1 MEKIILLAL
10 DGLSWN
16 IIEELT
22 SKNKLKNINEIT
34 KKGVSA
40 VLKAEGFLSSPK
52 IFCSIFTGKKVEKHG
67 IRDFYSK
74 EEDLSS
80 RQIWDILHD
89 KGLKVGVYRPLSIW
103 SAKKFDGFCIPSP
116 MLLEKNT
123 YPEKL
128 LFIGELDKKARS
140 EKYSLAF
147 LLKIFWNLLKF
158 QFPITGLFKI
168 IKRSIIL
175 TMKNS
180 LEERMYLLKEIEMI
194 IHTNLYYKLLKKYKS
209 QFSVF
214 FDYSFDTLSHIYW
227 RDKDEY
233 SKYPDVLPNAY
244 QIVDKFIG
252 KVKTFSEKNGYHLII
267 CSDHG
272 FEVIEKK
279 FRENFRTINV
289 LYLLKEL
296 KFYYDVYGIYM
307 TQTVVFRMRPD
318 SSRSIDEFKKA
329 MESITSDGKSLF
341 LIKPYS
347 NKLIVRINEFFGENR
362 NFKVEL
368 PGGKKLNLDQ
378 IIEFHPGHTGD
389 HSENYGVFLI
399 QGSKIK
405 QGKKIEEITPYDITP
420 TILSLVG
427 EPIPSEIDGRVLSEI
442 FKDY

>member
-34 KKGVSA
+34 KQGVSA

-80 RQIWDILHD
+80 KQIWDILHK
-89 KGLKVGVYRPLSIW
+89 KGYKVGVYRPLSIW
-103 SAKKFDGFCIPSP
+103 SAIKFDGFCIPSP
-116 MLLEKNT
+116 MLLEKET

-128 LFIGELDKKARS
+128 LFIGDLDKKARS
-140 EKYSLAF
+140 EKYSLTF
-147 LLKIFWNLLKF
+147 LLRMFWNLLKF
-158 QFPITGLFKI
+158 QFPIAELFKI
-168 IKRSIIL
+168 IKRSAVL

-209 QFSVF
+209 HFSVF

-244 QIVDKFIG
+244 HIIDKFIG
-252 KVKTFSEKNGYHLII
+252 KVKSFAEKNNYHLII

-318 SSRSIDEFKKA
+318 SSRSIDEFKKS
-329 MESITSDGKSLF
+329 MESVTCEGKPLF

-368 PGGKKLNLDQ
+368 PSGKKLNLDE

-405 QGKKIEEITPYDITP
+405 KGKKIVEITPYDITP
-420 TILSLVG
+420 TILSIVG
-427 EPIPSEIDGRVLSEI
+427 EPIPPEMDGRVLTEI
-442 FKDY
+442 FKNN

>member
-16 IIEELT
+16 IIKELT
-22 SKNKLKNINEIT
+22 AKNKLKNIEEIT

-40 VLKAEGFLSSPK
+40 VLRAEGFLSSPK

-74 EEDLSS
+74 EEDLSTN
-80 RQIWDILHD
+80 QIWDILHK
-89 KGLKVGVYRPLSIW
+89 KGFKVGVYRPLSVW
-103 SAKKFDGFCIPSP
+103 NAKNFDGFCIPSP

-128 LFIGELDKKARS
+128 YFIGELDKKARS
-140 EKYSLAF
+140 EKYSFKF
-147 LLKIFWNLLKF
+147 LLKIFWNLMKF
-158 QFPITGLFKI
+158 QFPIRELFKLV
-168 IKRSIIL
+168 KRSIL
-175 TMKNS
+175 LLFKNS
-180 LEERMYLLKEIEMI
+180 LEERMYLLKEIELI

-209 QFSVF
+209 HFTVF

-227 RDKDEY
+227 KDEDEN

-252 KVKTFSEKNGYHLII
+252 KINSFAEKNNYHLMI

-279 FRENFRTINV
+279 HRENFRTINV

-318 SSRSIDEFKKA
+318 SS
-329 MESITSDGKSLF
+329 L
-341 LIKPYS
+341 
-347 NKLIVRINEFFGENR
+347 
-362 NFKVEL
+362 
-368 PGGKKLNLDQ
+368 
-378 IIEFHPGHTGD
+378 
-389 HSENYGVFLI
+389 
-399 QGSKIK
+399 SKILR
-405 QGKKIEEITPYDITP
+405 E
-420 TILSLVG
+420 L
-427 EPIPSEIDGRVLSEI
+427 
-442 FKDY
+442 